1 MRRALAGVLVF
12 AFSAF
17 VMNANGVA
25 RVAERTTP
33 DVLKPLTNPVLN
45 VAVRAQRNLGIVDVR
60 DDVSR
65 FARWS
70 RGESVGAAAPSSG
83 GERFMLA
90 GDSMMENIVA
100 SWSQV
105 ATQWPVVATYVQRG
119 SKVGDPLVGWNN
131 DMSELVRENKVDVVV
146 MVADVDASSVAE
158 YSSKALD
165 LARAVLDAGAKR
177 VVWLERP
184 ITANSTYEE
193 GRYSRR
199 EALREASRREP
210 RLTVLDPSVALVSSV
225 GGFSSYV
232 VTPQGRRVRV
242 RERDGV
248 HLTLDGAVLVV
259 QYLADALS
267 GGGIVAD

>member
-1 MRRALAGVLVF
+1 MRRTLAGVLVF
-12 AFSAF
+12 AVTAL
-17 VMNANGVA
+17 VLNANGVA

-33 DVLKPLTNPVLN
+33 DVLKPFTNPVLD
-45 VAVRAQRNLGIVDVR
+45 VALRAQKELGILDVR
-60 DDVSR
+60 NAVSR

-70 RGESVGAAAPSSG
+70 RGDSTGVSVADSG
-83 GERFMLA
+83 DERFMLA
-90 GDSMMENIVA
+90 GDSVMENIVA

-119 SKVGDPLVGWNN
+119 SKVGDPFVEWDN
-131 DMSELVRENKVDVVV
+131 DMADLVRENKVDVVV
-146 MVADVDASSVAE
+146 IVADVDASSVAE

-199 EALREASRREP
+199 EALREAARREP

>member
-1 MRRALAGVLVF
+1 MRRTLVGIVVF
-12 AFSAF
+12 ALLAL

-33 DVLKPLTNPVLN
+33 GVLKPLTNPVLD
-45 VAVRAQRNLGIVDVR
+45 VAVLAQRELGILDAR
-60 DDVSR
+60 DAVSR

-70 RGESVGAAAPSSG
+70 RGDSTGISTSKSG
-83 GERFMLA
+83 EVRFMLA
-90 GDSMMENIVA
+90 GDSVMENVIA

-105 ATQWPVVATYVQRG
+105 ATRWPVVATYVQRG
-119 SKVGDPLVGWNN
+119 SKVGDPFVEWDN
-131 DMSELVRENKVDVVV
+131 DMADLVRANKVDVVV
-146 MVADVDASSVAE
+146 IIADVEASNEAE

-165 LARAVLDAGAKR
+165 LVESVLDAGAER

-199 EALREASRREP
+199 EALREAARVEP
-210 RLTVLDPSVALVSSV
+210 RLTTLDTSPAIMSSV
-225 GGFSSYV
+225 GGFSSHI

-248 HLTLDGAVLVV
+248 HLTRDGAELVV
-259 QYLADALS
+259 QYIHDVLA